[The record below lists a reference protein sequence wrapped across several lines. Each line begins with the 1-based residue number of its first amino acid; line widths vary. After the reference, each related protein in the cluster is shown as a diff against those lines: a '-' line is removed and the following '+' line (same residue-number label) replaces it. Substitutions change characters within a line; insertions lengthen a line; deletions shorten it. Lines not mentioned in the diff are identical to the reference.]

1 MMNHDRTNLID
12 LSCIEIIY
20 YPFMIGLG
28 KCAGRCNVVSPKIYV
43 TKETKYM
50 NVKAFSMII
59 NKTED
64 KTITKHISCD

>member
-1 MMNHDRTNLID
+1 MMNHDRRNLIN
-12 LSCIEIIY
+12 LNCVEIKY

-28 KCAGRCNVVSPKIYV
+28 KCAGSCNVVSSKICV

-50 NVKAFSMII
+50 NVKAFNIII
-59 NKTED
+59 NKTET

>member
-12 LSCIEIIY
+12 LSCIEIKY

-28 KCAGRCNVVSPKIYV
+28 KCAGTCNVVSPKIYV